1 MERGFFIACTV
12 RGGRADG
19 TAVFPLI
26 GQARWSVVSRL
37 PCRAVSQLLP
47 GPGAFANKTR
57 QLNQQ
62 AAANSERVVLLREG
76 VDELVLSG

>member
-1 MERGFFIACTV
+1 MGPPYS
-12 RGGRADG
+12 
-19 TAVFPLI
+19 PLI
-26 GQARWSVVSRL
+26 DQARWSVVSRL

-62 AAANSERVVLLREG
+62 TAANSEWVVLLREG